1 MRKLK
6 IAFPALFLIV
16 SFASLFSV
24 TSCKKTTTTVVQDSI
39 YHSPWIQL
47 KMAYD
52 AVDTLYFQDFT
63 NSKLTAKVISNGA
76 VLGYLAYPSN
86 GDTVVQSVAELTTFL
101 GVQQIFT
108 AGTIELQAFYD
119 LTYSAS
125 SGQGYLY
132 RYVIIPGNVLASTS
146 LKGLSQDQLSKMKF
160 TDIQK
165 ALSTQG
171 QGNSLLH

>member
-1 MRKLK
+1 
-6 IAFPALFLIV
+6 
-16 SFASLFSV
+16 
-24 TSCKKTTTTVVQDSI
+24 
-39 YHSPWIQL
+39 
-47 KMAYD
+47 MAYD
-52 AVDTLYFQDFT
+52 AVGTLYFQDFA

-146 LKGLSQDQLSKMKF
+146 LKGLSQDQLSKMKL
-160 TDIQK
+160 DRK
-165 ALSTQG
+165 STRL
-171 QGNSLLH
+171 NSSHQI